1 MLETIQDAEL
11 HGTPMLILSVDLKS
25 AFDTISPQL
34 IYKVM
39 ELEKF
44 PTIYIDSMHQLTGSG
59 TGRVFA
65 NSIFGPTFSIGCGN
79 RTGRSPQC
87 WSI

>member
-1 MLETIQDAEL
+1 
-11 HGTPMLILSVDLKS
+11 VDLKS

-44 PTIYIDSMHQLTGSG
+44 PTIYMEAMHQLTGSG

-65 NSIFGPTFSIGCGN
+65 NSLLRPAFSIWPWN
-79 RTGRSPQC
+79 RTGILPVKVISTWVLTHC
-87 WSI
+87 

>member
-1 MLETIQDAEL
+1 
-11 HGTPMLILSVDLKS
+11 VDLKS
-25 AFDTISPQL
+25 AFDTILPQL

-44 PTIYIDSMHQLTGSG
+44 PTIYMDSMYQLTGSG

-65 NSIFGPTFSIGCGN
+65 NSIFGPIFSIGFGN

-87 WSI
+87 RSI